1 MKGIKKTLVV
11 LLALMMLVSAAACSA
26 PKASDGAAGGDKAAS
41 AAGTGEKKVVNVWAW
56 DVEFNIPVMNEAK
69 ARYEAKHPDVTI
81 NVQEYSYDDVVQKLN
96 TNLTSGVNDG
106 LPEIVLCEDPNIRK
120 NLTSYPGA
128 FYDLSGKIDFSQ
140 FASYKVKNL
149 TMDGKVYGVP
159 FDMGTEAMFY
169 RTDYLEQAG
178 YKAEDLKD
186 ITWSQF
192 IEIGKK
198 VKEKTGKAMLTLDPN
213 SVNIIRDMMW
223 SSGSWYF
230 DEQGNVNIA
239 NNASINEGANVYKAI
254 MDSGIVKLT
263 TGWGEMVAALNNGDV
278 ASITTGCWIMP
289 SIQAEPSQS
298 GKWAV
303 THMPRLEVD
312 GGTNYGNRGGSSWLV
327 LQNSPNAEVAAD
339 FLNETFG
346 SDVDFYQTIL
356 KNVGA
361 IGTYLPAAS
370 GEEYGKEL
378 EFFGGQKVFSD
389 LSEWAAKVPSINL
402 GIYSDEAD
410 TCLVSG
416 MNEIINNGADIK
428 TTLQSVEDQLKQQIQ

>member
-1 MKGIKKTLVV
+1 MKGIKKLLVM
-11 LLALMMLVSAAACSA
+11 LLAIMMVISTAACGA
-26 PKASDGAAGGDKAAS
+26 PKSGNTDSNASAEGDKAA
-41 AAGTGEKKVVNVWAW
+41 GEKKVVNVWAW

-81 NVQEYSYDDVVQKLN
+81 NVQEYSYDDVIQKLN
-96 TNLTSGVNDG
+96 TNLTSGVNEG
-106 LPEIVLCEDPNIRK
+106 LPEIVLCEDPNVQK

-128 FYDLSGKIDFSQ
+128 FYDLTDKIDFSQ
-140 FASYKVKNL
+140 FASYKVKTL

-159 FDMGTEAMFY
+159 FDMGTEGLFY

-178 YKAEDLKD
+178 YTADDLKD

-223 SSGSWYF
+223 SSGTWYF
-230 DEQGNVNIA
+230 DESGNVNIA
-239 NNASINEGANVYKAI
+239 NNPAINEGAKIYKSL

-263 TGWGEMVAALNNGDV
+263 TGWGEMVSALNNGDV
-278 ASITTGCWIMP
+278 ASITTGCWIIP
-289 SIQAEPSQS
+289 SIKAEPTQS

-303 THMPRLEVD
+303 THMPRLEID

-327 LQNSPNAEVAAD
+327 LKNAPNSDVAAD
-339 FLNETFG
+339 FLKETFA

-356 KNVGA
+356 RNVGA

-370 GEEYGKEL
+370 GEEYGKEQ
-378 EFFGGQKVFSD
+378 EFFGGQKVFAD
-389 LSEWAAKVPSINL
+389 FSEWAKNVPSINMR
-402 GIYSDEAD
+402 IYSDEAD
-410 TCLVSG
+410 SCLVTG

-428 TTLQSVEDQLKQQIQ
+428 ATLKSVEDQLKQQIQ

>member
-1 MKGIKKTLVV
+1 MKGMKKALVV
-11 LLALMMLVSAAACSA
+11 LLAVIMVVSAAACSA
-26 PKASDGAAGGDKAAS
+26 PKASEATAEAGKT
-41 AAGTGEKKVVNVWAW
+41 AAGTEEKKVINVWAW

-69 ARYEAKHPDVTI
+69 ARYEAKHPGVTV
-81 NVQEYSYDDVVQKLN
+81 NVQEYSYDDVIQKLN

-106 LPEIVLCEDPNIRK
+106 LPEIVLCEDPNIQK

-128 FYDLSGKIDFSQ
+128 FYDLTDKLDFSK

-149 TMDGKVYGVP
+149 TKDGKVYGVP

-178 YKAEDLKD
+178 YTASDLQD

-198 VKEKTGKAMLTLDPN
+198 VKEKTGKSMLTLDPN

-230 DEQGNVNIA
+230 DENGNVNIA
-239 NNASINEGANVYKAI
+239 NNPAINEGAKVYKTL

-278 ASITTGCWIMP
+278 ASITTGCWIIP

-303 THMPRLEVD
+303 THMPRLEID

-327 LQNSPNAEVAAD
+327 LNNAPNAAEAAN

-346 SDVDFYQTIL
+346 SDVDFYQSIL
-356 KNVGA
+356 KSVGA
-361 IGTYLPAAS
+361 LGTYLPAAS
-370 GEEYGKEL
+370 GEEYGKEQ

-410 TCLVSG
+410 TSLVSG
-416 MNEIINNGADIK
+416 MHEIINNGADIK

>member
-1 MKGIKKTLVV
+1 MKSTKKILVM
-11 LLALMMLVSAAACSA
+11 LLAVMMVVSTAACSA
-26 PKASDGAAGGDKAAS
+26 PKTSDAAAAGDKTAA
-41 AAGTGEKKVVNVWAW
+41 AAGEKKVVNVWAW

-106 LPEIVLCEDPNIRK
+106 LPEIVLCEDPNVQK

-128 FYDLSGKIDFSQ
+128 FYDLTDKIDFSQ
-140 FASYKVKNL
+140 FASYKVKTL
-149 TMDGKVYGVP
+149 TKDGKVYGVP
-159 FDMGTEAMFY
+159 FDMGTEGMFY

-178 YKAEDLKD
+178 YTADDLKD

-198 VKEKTGKAMLTLDPN
+198 VKEKTGKQMLTLDPN

-230 DEQGNVNIA
+230 DNNGNVNIA
-239 NNASINEGANVYKAI
+239 NNPAINEGAKIYKAL

-278 ASITTGCWIMP
+278 ASITTGCWIIP
-289 SIQAEPSQS
+289 SITAEPTQS

-303 THMPRLEVD
+303 THMPRLEID

-327 LQNSPNAEVAAD
+327 LKNAPNSDIAAD
-339 FLNETFG
+339 FLKEVFA
-346 SDVDFYQTIL
+346 SDADFYQSIL
-356 KNVGA
+356 RDVGA
-361 IGTYLPAAS
+361 IATYLPAAS
-370 GEEYGKEL
+370 GEEYGKGQ
-378 EFFGGQKVFSD
+378 EFFGGQKIFSD
-389 LSEWAAKVPSINL
+389 FSEWAAKVPSINL

-410 TCLVSG
+410 SLLVTG

-428 TTLQSVEDQLKQQIQ
+428 ATLKSVEDQLKQQIQ